1 MRTSSR
7 PAPVAPSPPGGHFW
21 GMEPSTSNRLLDRL
35 RGWFEAC
42 PIPGVVSAR
51 LFGSHSEGRAHRES
65 DVDVAV
71 LLDRGLHPR
80 RLDRSNVR
88 VDLTGALIGLLHHNE
103 VDVVVLNDAPPL
115 FARRILHE
123 GIPVVVADEGSDRA
137 FGDLVRSRAADLQP
151 WLTRM
156 GRLKLEALRR

>member
-1 MRTSSR
+1 MD
-7 PAPVAPSPPGGHFW
+7 PNAPP
-21 GMEPSTSNRLLDRL
+21 RLLVDRL
-35 RGWFEAC
+35 RDWFEAS

-51 LFGSHSEGRAHRES
+51 LFGSHSKGRGHRES

-71 LLDRGLHPR
+71 LLDRGVHPR
-80 RLDRSNVR
+80 RLDRSNLR
-88 VDLTGALIGLLHHNE
+88 VDLTSALIGVLHHNE

-123 GIPVVVADEGSDRA
+123 GIALRVADAESDRA

-151 WLTRM
+151 WLKRM

>member
-1 MRTSSR
+1 MAIPASAR
-7 PAPVAPSPPGGHFW
+7 P
-21 GMEPSTSNRLLDRL
+21 LIDRL
-35 RGWFEAC
+35 RSWFEAC

-51 LFGSHSEGRAHRES
+51 LFGSRSQGCAHRES

-71 LLDRGLHPR
+71 LLDRGLHPT

-88 VDLTGALIGLLHHNE
+88 VDLTSALIGVLHRNE

-123 GIPVVVADEGSDRA
+123 GIPLAVADAGADGA
-137 FGDLVRSRAADLQP
+137 FGDLVGSRAADLQP
-151 WLTRM
+151 WLARM
-156 GRLKLEALRR
+156 ERLKLEALKR